1 MYGQELESAINGYNF
16 QKAVAIIDT
25 LLSDNPTLDSAKVR
39 SLSLQKVKCLKKLY
53 KYNDAITTISSLM
66 GPAPDNELLNELAE
80 CHTLNGNLEDAV
92 SCYSLLS
99 ITNPDNLYYQI
110 QKCGL
115 LYKMDNYNEA
125 IDIGKEIIAKD
136 SIPAIVSIVANSY
149 NLADQPDSAVVYY
162 YKLLSLTPFN
172 DKVISKLSNLLLLD
186 KQYDT
191 VINLTQQYLEQDS
204 TNLIINPIYGLALH
218 LKGNYPL
225 SHEVFTKQLEL
236 DGDSFMTYY
245 YLGMNNFLMNNM
257 FKAEKEFEK
266 AYLIDSLN
274 VNVIYHLA
282 YSKGW
287 QKYKF
292 DEEAKR
298 LYDKALSMLQPDS
311 LMVSKIYTGY
321 AVAYFGS
328 RQYKDAITYYKLG
341 YQYDNTSITNLST
354 IGYCYKQLKDYK
366 SAIDYYKRFL
376 SKAKP
381 GTKSYQFV
389 EKSIELVNGKLFM
402 EEPPEPKAVKK

>member
-149 NLADQPDSAVVYY
+149 NLADQPDSAW
-162 YKLLSLTPFN
+162 SIT
-172 DKVISKLSNLLLLD
+172 
-186 KQYDT
+186 
-191 VINLTQQYLEQDS
+191 INYCHS
-204 TNLIINPIYGLALH
+204 
-218 LKGNYPL
+218 PL
-225 SHEVFTKQLEL
+225 S
-236 DGDSFMTYY
+236 MT
-245 YLGMNNFLMNNM
+245 
-257 FKAEKEFEK
+257 
-266 AYLIDSLN
+266 
-274 VNVIYHLA
+274 
-282 YSKGW
+282 
-287 QKYKF
+287 
-292 DEEAKR
+292 R
-298 LYDKALSMLQPDS
+298 
-311 LMVSKIYTGY
+311 
-321 AVAYFGS
+321 
-328 RQYKDAITYYKLG
+328 
-341 YQYDNTSITNLST
+341 
-354 IGYCYKQLKDYK
+354 
-366 SAIDYYKRFL
+366 
-376 SKAKP
+376 
-381 GTKSYQFV
+381 
-389 EKSIELVNGKLFM
+389 
-402 EEPPEPKAVKK
+402 